1 MTRILFYLLFLLFVS
16 RCVKSDRILVL
27 VDNLAI
33 RETHSTFL
41 KSLEDRGHSLK
52 VQMADDASLSL
63 IQYGEFLYDHLVIF
77 APSVEEF
84 GGTINVPEITKFID
98 GGGNI
103 LVAAGSSIG
112 DAIRE
117 LTAEVGFEF
126 DEDKTQVIDHF
137 NYDAVIDDGTHTTI
151 VAPSSQLIGAELIT
165 GDKTKINPVLFRGTA
180 LVADLTNKLRLEVMT
195 AATTAYSFNP
205 NSPVDEYPAAVGK
218 STILIGAIQARNN
231 ARVVVAGSLDMF
243 SNEFLKASVN
253 KAGSADKAIKSG
265 NLELVTSLSKWVF
278 KESGVLRVTSVK
290 HNIVGASKPPREYTI
305 EEEVSYEIHVEELK
319 NGKWIPFQGK
329 DMQLEFVRIDPFVR
343 TALKNNNGKLSTVFK
358 VPDVYG
364 VFKFLV
370 DYRRV
375 GYTHLYDVQQV
386 SVRPLKH
393 NQYERFVTAAYPYY
407 VSAFSMMIGV
417 FIFSFVFLYYKDS
430 PALAATAQPA
440 KIATPA
446 GKTSK

>member
-1 MTRILFYLLFLLFVS
+1 MRG
-16 RCVKSDRILVL
+16 DRILVL

-33 RETHSTFL
+33 RETHSMFL
-41 KSLEDRGHSLK
+41 KSLEDRGHTLK
-52 VQMADDASLSL
+52 VQMADDASLTL

-84 GGTINVPEITKFID
+84 GGTISVSEITKFID
-98 GGGNI
+98 GGGNV
-103 LVAAGSSIG
+103 LLAAGSSIG

-117 LTAEVGFEF
+117 LSAEVGFEF
-126 DEDKTQVIDHF
+126 DEDKNEVIDHF
-137 NYDAVIDDGTHTTI
+137 NYDATLDEGSHTTI
-151 VAPSSQLIGAELIT
+151 VVPSSQLIGADLIT

-180 LVADLTNKLRLEVMT
+180 LVADASNKLRLEVMT

-205 NSPVDEYPAAVGK
+205 NSPIDEYPAAIGK
-218 STILIGAIQARNN
+218 STVLIGAVQARNN
-231 ARVVVAGSLDMF
+231 ARVIITGSLELF

-253 KAGSADKAIKSG
+253 KAGSTEKAIKSG
-265 NLELVTSLSKWVF
+265 NSDLVASLSKWVF

-290 HNIVGASKPPREYTI
+290 HNIVGESKPPREYTI
-305 EEEVSYEIHVEELK
+305 GEEVTYEIHVEELQ
-319 NGKWIPFQGK
+319 NNRWIPFQGK

-343 TALKNNNGKLSTVFK
+343 TTLKNKNGKLTAVFK

-364 VFKFLV
+364 VYKFLV

-417 FIFSFVFLYYKDS
+417 FVFSFVFLYYKEAPTTPVS
-430 PALAATAQPA
+430 GQATKTVSSSA
-440 KIATPA
+440 KT
-446 GKTSK
+446 K